1 MGLSDDPRYHDAC
14 MPETPAQVSANM
26 RDTIDDLRRQLAAAN
41 ERAGRL
47 EAQMVELREGWPSF
61 EYVDDTE
68 GMVAVEVPEVV
79 IQNFHRILGGA

>member
-1 MGLSDDPRYHDAC
+1 MKCPECGLVHHNATVEGC
-14 MPETPAQVSANM
+14 
-26 RDTIDDLRRQLAAAN
+26 LRRQLAAAN

-47 EAQMVELREGWPSF
+47 QAQMVELREGWPSF

>member
-1 MGLSDDPRYHDAC
+1 MS
-14 MPETPAQVSANM
+14 ETCPKCGAELVSSG
-26 RDTIDDLRRQLAAAN
+26 D
-41 ERAGRL
+41 
-47 EAQMVELREGWPSF
+47 GWPSF

>member
-1 MGLSDDPRYHDAC
+1 MAILVRI
-14 MPETPAQVSANM
+14 Q
-26 RDTIDDLRRQLAAAN
+26 
-41 ERAGRL
+41 
-47 EAQMVELREGWPSF
+47 LREEEEAMSETCPKCGAELVSSGDGWPSF